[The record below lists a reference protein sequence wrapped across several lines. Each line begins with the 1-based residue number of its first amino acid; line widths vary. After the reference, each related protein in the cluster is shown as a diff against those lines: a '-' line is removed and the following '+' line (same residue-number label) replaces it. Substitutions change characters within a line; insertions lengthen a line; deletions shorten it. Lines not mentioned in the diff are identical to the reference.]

1 MTVRKSS
8 VAGSFYPESPDE
20 IIKMFE
26 EALQEE
32 KKNIKT
38 ELKNKN
44 IVGGVSPH
52 AGYMYCVREAVHLFE
67 ILREKGE
74 KYDTVVI
81 VNPNHTGYGEA
92 VSVDSNESWETPFGG
107 IEVDTELGAELS
119 FPKEPM
125 AQRFEHSG
133 EVMLPYLYYFLKSSF
148 KILPICMMRQD
159 LQTAVK
165 IAEKVKDASEKLERK
180 ILLLISSDFTHFQTP
195 EKGAKLDSYAIE
207 SLLKMDSSE
216 FQDRVLE
223 KDISICGMGP
233 IMVLLEYSKMTLKNP
248 KLEILKRG
256 HSGEV
261 YPSDE
266 VVDYVSI
273 VVYEEETD
281 PAD

>member
-8 VAGSFYPESPDE
+8 MAGSFYPDSPEE
-20 IIKMFE
+20 ITEIFE
-26 EALQEE
+26 DALKKE
-32 KKNIKT
+32 KGNIKT

-52 AGYMYCVREAVHLFE
+52 AGYIYCVREAVHLFE
-67 ILREKGE
+67 IIREKGE
-74 KYDTVVI
+74 IYDTVVI

-92 VSVDSNESWETPFGG
+92 VSVDSNQFWETPYGS
-107 IEVDTELGAELS
+107 IEVDTEFGAELS

-133 EVMLPYLYYFLKSSF
+133 EVMLPYLQYFIGASF

-159 LQTAVK
+159 LQTAIN
-165 IAEKVKDASEKLERK
+165 IAEKIKDASEKLGRK
-180 ILLLISSDFTHFQTP
+180 ILILISSDFTHLKSP
-195 EKGAKLDSYAIE
+195 EKGAELDSYAIE
-207 SLLKMDSSE
+207 SLLQMDSHE
-216 FQDRVLE
+216 FQRRVLE

-233 IMVLLEYSKMTLKNP
+233 IMVLMEYSKMILKNP

-261 YPSDE
+261 YPSAE

-273 VVYEEETD
+273 LVYEE
-281 PAD
+281 

>member
-8 VAGSFYPESPDE
+8 VAGSFYPASSEE
-20 IIKMFE
+20 IKKIFE
-26 EALQEE
+26 EALE
-32 KKNIKT
+32 KEKGKIKT
-38 ELKNKN
+38 ELKDKN

-52 AGYMYCVREAVHLFE
+52 AGYIYCVREAVHLFE
-67 ILREKGE
+67 IIKEKGE
-74 KYDTVVI
+74 EYDTIVI
-81 VNPNHTGYGEA
+81 INPNHTGYGEA
-92 VSVDSNESWETPFGG
+92 VSVDSNEYWETPFGN
-107 IEVDTELGAELS
+107 IEVDTEFGAELS

-133 EVMLPYLYYFLKSSF
+133 EVMLPYLCYFLKNDF

-159 LQTAVK
+159 LQTARN
-165 IAEKVKDASEKLERK
+165 IAEKVKDVSEKLKRK
-180 ILLLISSDFTHFQTP
+180 IFILISSDFTHFKSP
-195 EKGAKLDSYAIE
+195 EKGAELDSYAIE
-207 SLLKMDSSE
+207 SLLKMDSME
-216 FQDRVLE
+216 FQERVME

-233 IMVLLEYSKMTLKNP
+233 IMVLMEYSKMVLKNP

-273 VVYEEETD
+273 VVYEE
-281 PAD
+281 

>member
-1 MTVRKSS
+1 MTVRKSG
-8 VAGSFYPESPDE
+8 VAGSFYPNSPEE
-20 IIKMFE
+20 IKKIFE
-26 EALQEE
+26 EALQKERE
-32 KKNIKT
+32 NIKT
-38 ELKNKN
+38 ELKDKN
-44 IVGGVSPH
+44 IIGGVSPH

-74 KYDTVVI
+74 EYDTVVI
-81 VNPNHTGYGEA
+81 VNPNYTGYGEA
-92 VSVDSNESWETPFGG
+92 VSVDSNKAWETPFGS
-107 IEVDTELGAELS
+107 IEVDTEFGDELS
-119 FPKEPM
+119 FPVEPM

-133 EVMLPYLYYFLKSSF
+133 EVMLPYLYYFIKKGF

-159 LQTAVK
+159 LKTAK
-165 IAEKVKDASEKLERK
+165 NIAEKIKNASEKLNRK
-180 ILLLISSDFTHFQTP
+180 ILILISSDFTHFHSF
-195 EKGAKLDSYAIE
+195 EEGAKLDSYAIE

-233 IMVLLEYSKMTLKNP
+233 IMVLLEYSKMILKKP

-266 VVDYVSI
+266 VVDYVSLL
-273 VVYEEETD
+273 VYEE
-281 PAD
+281 

>member
-165 IAEKVKDASEKLERK
+165 IAEKVKDASEKLKRK